1 MSGIRNQPSV
11 LGYLAAVPEG
21 GGIVGKRCM
30 ATLTHMSTGGL
41 QYERAVLKS
50 ISRCVTSQL
59 FMFDRPVTKEEEE
72 EVDEEEVI
80 DERHDTLIAGISGF
94 VAMTGHAEILH
105 PVVNVVGGWV
115 ATVAKEW
122 TTAKDPLTQDFV
134 WKSGEL
140 LKYMRLTTAACTF
153 RKTSLNF
160 GSQLKMMRTL
170 HELWDPNPDIEAQG
184 TGWFG
189 LRHLGHHIDVKDK
202 RLSSR
207 KMKRMIGKVQ
217 KATIE
222 LFQRLCKHGYA
233 LTHTEAMMAA
243 ATTDTDTDDES
254 KSGYRSPGDIVYVI
268 DKTANTWPAYVRC
281 IVVRCV
287 GTRGGGGMGDGT
299 DDDNDNDDDDEVGK
313 EGDGVLAQEEE
324 GRKEAPAR
332 LEQRRKHHSQAAGS
346 TQPERAAV
354 NEKEDALSQAKG
366 ELPLSPPRLP
376 VDSDGDSTFG
386 LSAKQS
392 ARLQLQFD
400 AGCERPNKKQ
410 IKSISSKVGVTP
422 SQCKYW
428 FKRRRAHKH
437 LLANRQTLL
446 KNGGSGGVRGS
457 AASSAK
463 MTAGSKNNNNESAA
477 DAVQLRD
484 TIRRI
489 ARPSYSAMDIA
500 AANMYLCKAVGVEG
514 EPGACPHRSVAGGR
528 DLLQDAFS
536 GDASADLK
544 AAIGLMARNRV
555 REEGIR
561 RRFCFHGTVVRKR
574 MCSHTVF
581 YSLMPS
587 SVSKAEADQSL
598 SLVRHALSEVGAGAG
613 IGIGIVLASSAGG
626 AKAGAAAA
634 ASTGATAAS
643 ADAKTGWNGKFV
655 APDGIIP
662 TVQVAV
668 CRSFL
673 DNEKYPR
680 LWPAW
685 KRGVKEGDVVQCIG
699 APGRTGTG
707 QSTFFCWDVSIIGEG
722 RGRLEV

>member
-1 MSGIRNQPSV
+1 MQHMFLHQLPLFFPLSSSFLIFPHLSSSFLIFPLLSSSFLFFPLLSSSPPFLSFFPQRYAKRLRDRNLKTGPSYLFDDLIPPTEQVTVMRRQPYEELAANRFTQAIFLLTQRLPHMLTSLTSV

-160 GSQLKMMRTL
+160 GSQLKMMKTL

-299 DDDNDNDDDDEVGK
+299 DADNDNDDDDDDERKDQRKDNYDVKDYDVDEDDENSGESSDDAGGSDEK
-313 EGDGVLAQEEE
+313 EEE
-324 GRKEAPAR
+324 E
-332 LEQRRKHHSQAAGS
+332 E
-346 TQPERAAV
+346 EEE
-354 NEKEDALSQAKG
+354 EKEVLTAE
-366 ELPLSPPRLP
+366 EL
-376 VDSDGDSTFG
+376 
-386 LSAKQS
+386 
-392 ARLQLQFD
+392 
-400 AGCERPNKKQ
+400 N
-410 IKSISSKVGVTP
+410 
-422 SQCKYW
+422 
-428 FKRRRAHKH
+428 
-437 LLANRQTLL
+437 
-446 KNGGSGGVRGS
+446 
-457 AASSAK
+457 
-463 MTAGSKNNNNESAA
+463 
-477 DAVQLRD
+477 
-484 TIRRI
+484 
-489 ARPSYSAMDIA
+489 
-500 AANMYLCKAVGVEG
+500 
-514 EPGACPHRSVAGGR
+514 
-528 DLLQDAFS
+528 
-536 GDASADLK
+536 
-544 AAIGLMARNRV
+544 
-555 REEGIR
+555 
-561 RRFCFHGTVVRKR
+561 
-574 MCSHTVF
+574 
-581 YSLMPS
+581 
-587 SVSKAEADQSL
+587 
-598 SLVRHALSEVGAGAG
+598 
-613 IGIGIVLASSAGG
+613 IV
-626 AKAGAAAA
+626 K
-634 ASTGATAAS
+634 
-643 ADAKTGWNGKFV
+643 
-655 APDGIIP
+655 
-662 TVQVAV
+662 
-668 CRSFL
+668 
-673 DNEKYPR
+673 
-680 LWPAW
+680 
-685 KRGVKEGDVVQCIG
+685 
-699 APGRTGTG
+699 
-707 QSTFFCWDVSIIGEG
+707 
-722 RGRLEV
+722 

>member
-1 MSGIRNQPSV
+1 
-11 LGYLAAVPEG
+11 
-21 GGIVGKRCM
+21 
-30 ATLTHMSTGGL
+30 
-41 QYERAVLKS
+41 
-50 ISRCVTSQL
+50 
-59 FMFDRPVTKEEEE
+59 
-72 EVDEEEVI
+72 
-80 DERHDTLIAGISGF
+80 
-94 VAMTGHAEILH
+94 
-105 PVVNVVGGWV
+105 
-115 ATVAKEW
+115 
-122 TTAKDPLTQDFV
+122 
-134 WKSGEL
+134 
-140 LKYMRLTTAACTF
+140 
-153 RKTSLNF
+153 
-160 GSQLKMMRTL
+160 
-170 HELWDPNPDIEAQG
+170 
-184 TGWFG
+184 
-189 LRHLGHHIDVKDK
+189 
-202 RLSSR
+202 
-207 KMKRMIGKVQ
+207 
-217 KATIE
+217 
-222 LFQRLCKHGYA
+222 
-233 LTHTEAMMAA
+233 
-243 ATTDTDTDDES
+243 
-254 KSGYRSPGDIVYVI
+254 
-268 DKTANTWPAYVRC
+268 
-281 IVVRCV
+281 
-287 GTRGGGGMGDGT
+287 
-299 DDDNDNDDDDEVGK
+299 
-313 EGDGVLAQEEE
+313 
-324 GRKEAPAR
+324 
-332 LEQRRKHHSQAAGS
+332 
-346 TQPERAAV
+346 V

-613 IGIGIVLASSAGG
+613 IGIGIVSASSAGG